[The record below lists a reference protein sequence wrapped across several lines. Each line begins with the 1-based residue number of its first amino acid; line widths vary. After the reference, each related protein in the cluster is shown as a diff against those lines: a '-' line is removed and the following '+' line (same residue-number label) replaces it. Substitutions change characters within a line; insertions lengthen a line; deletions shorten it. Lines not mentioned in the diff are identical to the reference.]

1 MQGLGKRIVDADVL
15 LKVAFGIQLKR
26 TALNTLRE
34 KHRAQVLADACAS
47 DTHTIHAHKHTHTH
61 THTRIHGSVEDTKLS
76 TNKQHTLSHSS
87 TVNLFE

>member
-47 DTHTIHAHKHTHTH
+47 SQMLVLLTHTHNTHTHTQTHTHTH
-61 THTRIHGSVEDTKLS
+61 TH
-76 TNKQHTLSHSS
+76 SS
-87 TVNLFE
+87 TYLTYLNE

>member
-47 DTHTIHAHKHTHTH
+47 WQMRVHLTHTQYTHTNTHTHTH
-61 THTRIHGSVEDTKLS
+61 THEYMEV
-76 TNKQHTLSHSS
+76 
-87 TVNLFE
+87 